1 MDLTGK
7 RIILGVTGS
16 IAAYKAVYLLRLLIK
31 EGAKVQVIMTPAARE
46 FVGPVTFSALSGNT
60 VLSDFF
66 STEGGDWNSHV
77 EMGVSADLM
86 LVAPITATTLSK
98 MANGVADNLLVTT
111 YLSAR
116 CPVVVAPAMDMD
128 MYQHPS
134 TQQNLEI
141 LKSYGNHVI
150 EPAKGELASGLEGPG
165 RMEEPEVILRKIR
178 QITSKPSKKKLLN
191 KQVLVTAGPTHE
203 NIDPVRFIGNHS
215 SGKMGFAIAEA
226 FAAQGAKV
234 HLVTGPVELETRSA
248 GVEVIRVTSAAEMFE
263 RCSELMNQ
271 MDVAVF
277 NAAVSDYTPV
287 SASGKKVKR
296 GTGEW
301 TLELKPTKDIAAEMG
316 RRKSEGQVLVGFA
329 LETDNEMEH
338 ARLKLEKK
346 NLDLIVLNSMRDK
359 GAGFGTDTNRV
370 TMIDRMGNIDKY
382 ELKPKEQVAADLVQ
396 RVLKILENA

>member
-1 MDLTGK
+1 MDLAGK

-31 EGAKVQVIMTPAARE
+31 EGAEVQVIMTPAAME

-86 LVAPITATTLSK
+86 LVAPVTATTLGK

-116 CPVVVAPAMDMD
+116 CPIVVAPAMDMD

-134 TQQNLEI
+134 TQRNLEI
-141 LKSYGNHVI
+141 LKGYGNLVI
-150 EPAKGELASGLEGPG
+150 EPGKGELASGLEGPG
-165 RMEEPEVILRKIR
+165 RMEEPEAILSFIR
-178 QITSKPSKKKLLN
+178 QITSEPSKKKLLN

-234 HLVTGPVELETRSA
+234 HLVTGPVSLDTHSA
-248 GVEVIRVTSAAEMFE
+248 GVEVIRVTSAGEMFE
-263 RCSELMNQ
+263 RCSELMDR
-271 MDVAVF
+271 MDIAVF
-277 NAAVSDYTPV
+277 NAAVSDYTPI

-296 GTGEW
+296 VTGEW
-301 TLELKPTKDIAAEMG
+301 TIQLKPTKDIAAEMG
-316 RRKSEGQVLVGFA
+316 RRKSAGQVLVGFA

-346 NLDLIVLNSMRDK
+346 NLDLVVLNSMRDR

-370 TMIDRMGNIDKY
+370 TMIDRMGNIEKY
-382 ELKPKEQVAADLVQ
+382 ELKPKAQVAVDLVQ
-396 RVLKILENA
+396 RVLKILEDA